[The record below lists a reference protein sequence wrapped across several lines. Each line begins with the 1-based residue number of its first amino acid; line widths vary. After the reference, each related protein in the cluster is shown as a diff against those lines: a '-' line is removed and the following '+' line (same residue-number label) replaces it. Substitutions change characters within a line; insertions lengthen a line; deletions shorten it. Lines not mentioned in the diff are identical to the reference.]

1 MEFRPC
7 IDIHNG
13 KVKQIVGGS
22 LKDEGNMAD
31 ENFVSGQDAVFY
43 ANLYKKE
50 GFRGGSYYFIKCE
63 RQRILRSDKETG
75 DGCVTGVSGRSA
87 GWRRHYG

>member
-22 LKDEGNMAD
+22 LKDEGNMATKILFLD
-31 ENFVSGQDAVFY
+31 RMQFFMQIFIKKKVFAVVI
-43 ANLYKKE
+43 
-50 GFRGGSYYFIKCE
+50 YFIKCE